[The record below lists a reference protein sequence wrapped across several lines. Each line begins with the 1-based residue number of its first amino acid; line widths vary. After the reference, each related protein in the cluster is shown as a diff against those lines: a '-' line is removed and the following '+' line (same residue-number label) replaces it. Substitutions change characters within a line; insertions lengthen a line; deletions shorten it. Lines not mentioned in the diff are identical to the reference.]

1 MWITICPLN
10 GLKHTFSKPDALPD
24 AQPTMSM
31 QRKQNNCITEVSLA
45 AVKQMKID
53 NKTHRTSA
61 MECLSLPL
69 TTLSTA
75 STVQPATNI
84 AASNV
89 LCHIHM

>member
-1 MWITICPLN
+1 
-10 GLKHTFSKPDALPD
+10 
-24 AQPTMSM
+24 
-31 QRKQNNCITEVSLA
+31 
-45 AVKQMKID
+45 MKID

-75 STVQPATNI
+75 STVQPAANI